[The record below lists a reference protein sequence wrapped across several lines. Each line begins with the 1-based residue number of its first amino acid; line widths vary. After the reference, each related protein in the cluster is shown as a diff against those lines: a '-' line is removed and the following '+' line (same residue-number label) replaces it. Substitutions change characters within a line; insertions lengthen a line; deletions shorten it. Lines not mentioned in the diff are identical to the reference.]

1 MAQQDE
7 LIVDTENLEP
17 VKEKLSEW
25 GLWDEG
31 HTSAEEDPRL
41 RLALVKGLA
50 GLPAYA
56 ERAKYGY
63 RNEIE
68 MLEKRTDRL
77 FTDLD
82 VLLYDLRVRFAAEA
96 GWIPVAGK
104 NRDTFIGY
112 PQHKGYADPIPLDEE
127 LPFTPGERTE
137 DGIRVGVVDT
147 AFFRLPQFT
156 TEIVSAEEE
165 AKPDPDGYYSPLAGH
180 AAFVV
185 AKIHERAPDA
195 HIVVKAGLDSG
206 TGRNSVWDTARKIAE
221 FADSDTELH
230 VLNLSFGTRTE
241 DANPPIVLRRAIDR
255 VRAAHPDVVVVA
267 AAGNRGHLPSPP
279 LAIWPAAMTDVEAVS
294 TEASFALVDRPWVEM
309 IADGTD
315 VTGFYLDGPVRLSRG
330 ITAFPGRAIWSGTSF
345 AAASV
350 SGAVAEQLKTY
361 RKEPHKAVL
370 AVLRGPIASA
380 HRPT

>member
-7 LIVDTENLEP
+7 LIVDSNGFSQ

-25 GLWDEG
+25 GLWG
-31 HTSAEEDPRL
+31 NGTTSAEEDERL
-41 RLALVKGLA
+41 RLTLIKDLTD
-50 GLPAYA
+50 LPAYA

-77 FTDLD
+77 FGDID

-96 GWIPVAGK
+96 GRIPVAGK

-112 PQHKGYADPIPLDEE
+112 PQHKGYADPIPLEE
-127 LPFTPGERTE
+127 EPSFTPGVQTS
-137 DGIRVGVVDT
+137 DSIRVGVVDT
-147 AFFRLPQFT
+147 PFFRLPQFT
-156 TEIVSAEEE
+156 EEIVTAGEGPS
-165 AKPDPDGYYSPLAGH
+165 PDANGHYDPLAGH
-180 AAFVV
+180 STFVV
-185 AKIHERAPDA
+185 AKIHEEAPDA
-195 HIVVKAGLDSG
+195 HIVVKAGLDTG
-206 TGRNSVWDTARKIAE
+206 TGRNSVWETARKIAE
-221 FADSDTELH
+221 FADTPID
-230 VLNLSFGTRTE
+230 VLNLSFGTRTD
-241 DANPPIVLRRAIDR
+241 DAQPPLALRRAIDK
-255 VRAAHPDVVVVA
+255 VRAAHPDVIVVA

-294 TEASFALVDRPWVEM
+294 TEASFAVVDRPWVEM

-315 VTGFYLDGPVRLSRG
+315 VDGFYLDGPVRLSRG
-330 ITAFPGRAIWSGTSF
+330 ITAFTGQATWSGTSF

-350 SGAVAEQLKTY
+350 SGAVADQLRKY

-370 AVLRGPIASA
+370 AVLRGPIATA

>member
-7 LIVDTENLEP
+7 LIVDTEKLEP

-25 GLWDEG
+25 GVWDKG
-31 HTSAEEDPRL
+31 HTSAEEDGRL
-41 RLALVKGLA
+41 RLALVKDLVGLS
-50 GLPAYA
+50 AYA

-77 FTDLD
+77 FGDLD
-82 VLLYDLRVRFAAEA
+82 VLLYDLRVRFASEA
-96 GWIPVAGK
+96 GWIPVVGK

-112 PQHKGYADPIPLDEE
+112 PQHKGYADPIPYDEE
-127 LPFTPGERTE
+127 VLSFKPGEHAA

-147 AFFRLPQFT
+147 PFFRLPQFT
-156 TEIVSAEEE
+156 TEIVSADEE
-165 AKPDPDGYYSPLAGH
+165 AKPDPDGSYNPLAGH

-185 AKIHERAPDA
+185 AKIHDEAPDA
-195 HIVVKAGLDSG
+195 HIIVKAGLDSG

-221 FADSDTELH
+221 FAETKID
-230 VLNLSFGTRTE
+230 VLNLSFGAKTD
-241 DANPPIVLRRAIDR
+241 DAQPPLALRRAIDR
-255 VRAAHPDVVVVA
+255 VRAVHPDLVVVA

-294 TEASFALVDRPWVEM
+294 TDASFAVVDRPWVEM

-315 VTGFYLDGPVRLSRG
+315 VNGFYLDGPVRLSRG
-330 ITAFPGRAIWSGTSF
+330 VTAFAGQATWSGTSF

-350 SGAVAEQLKTY
+350 SGGVAEQLKKY

>member
-7 LIVDTENLEP
+7 LIVDAACLDN

-25 GLWDEG
+25 GVWRKDHTTADKDE
-31 HTSAEEDPRL
+31 RL
-41 RLALVKGLA
+41 RLALVKDLVD
-50 GLPAYA
+50 LPAYA
-56 ERAKYGY
+56 ERAKFGY

-112 PQHKGYADPIPLDEE
+112 PQHKGYADPIPLDAA
-127 LPFTPGERTE
+127 PSFTPGVQTA
-137 DGIRVGVVDT
+137 DSIRVGVVDT
-147 AFFRLPQFT
+147 PFFRLPQFT
-156 TEIVSAEEE
+156 EEIVTAGE
-165 AKPDPDGYYSPLAGH
+165 APEPDADGIFSPLAGH

-185 AKIHERAPDA
+185 AKIHEEAPDA
-195 HIVVKAGLDSG
+195 HIVVKAGLDTG

-221 FADSDTELH
+221 FADTRID
-230 VLNLSFGTRTE
+230 VLNLSFGARTD
-241 DANPPIVLRRAIDR
+241 DAQPPLALRRAIDR
-255 VRAAHPDVVVVA
+255 VRAVHPNLIVVA
-267 AAGNRGHLPSPP
+267 AAGNHGHLPSPP

-294 TEASFALVDRPWVEM
+294 TNASFAVVDRPWVEM

-315 VTGFYLDGPVRLSRG
+315 VDGYYLSGPVRLSRG
-330 ITAFPGRAIWSGTSF
+330 ITEFAGQATWSGTSF

-350 SGAVAEQLKTY
+350 SGGVADQLRKY
-361 RKEPHKAVL
+361 RDEPHKAVL
-370 AVLRGPIASA
+370 AVLRGPIATA
-380 HRPT
+380 HRPS